1 MKAKVTKFSNKAII
15 LCLVA
20 LLSCIFCVIGC
31 SKKPNDSGKVN
42 YNNDPQYLFALN
54 AHIND
59 IRPGVETTLSTEYVG
74 DVHGALGVKRTRLN
88 MSFND
93 LFEVTRDNGL
103 IFKQSQRLAYRKL
116 IDKYKSVGVTSILG
130 VTDNFLYPYGYE
142 TSIDTVVPDPL
153 FEKEEYLLWCQ
164 LNAEAYKMIAI
175 EYPEI
180 RYFEPC
186 NEPDAPNGM
195 QLTKNGCSWNNVTA
209 NFIYPP
215 EDEAHIL
222 ADLMW
227 YMNKAVKSVDSNCV
241 VVLPGLCAFISTID
255 YLDFIYTAI
264 ESGCH
269 PTGQQYN
276 DKNPD
281 NYFGILNWHPYPS
294 VIYSNFDKEWI
305 ETGWVEFNN
314 QMYAVAQKHGDGDK
328 KVWFS
333 EIGFTDRGFGEARE
347 AEIGSYIAPMYNVVK
362 EKMPYVESL
371 FWYVIGDYYDSPV
384 STSEDHFGLF
394 YALGDPVGQGK
405 PKAIAKE
412 LYTYFHNGSTDYS
425 PLYDVAL
432 KHLNG

>member
-1 MKAKVTKFSNKAII
+1 
-15 LCLVA
+15 
-20 LLSCIFCVIGC
+20 
-31 SKKPNDSGKVN
+31 
-42 YNNDPQYLFALN
+42 
-54 AHIND
+54 
-59 IRPGVETTLSTEYVG
+59 
-74 DVHGALGVKRTRLN
+74 
-88 MSFND
+88 
-93 LFEVTRDNGL
+93 
-103 IFKQSQRLAYRKL
+103 
-116 IDKYKSVGVTSILG
+116 
-130 VTDNFLYPYGYE
+130 
-142 TSIDTVVPDPL
+142 
-153 FEKEEYLLWCQ
+153 
-164 LNAEAYKMIAI
+164 
-175 EYPEI
+175 
-180 RYFEPC
+180 
-186 NEPDAPNGM
+186 
-195 QLTKNGCSWNNVTA
+195 
-209 NFIYPP
+209 
-215 EDEAHIL
+215 
-222 ADLMW
+222 MW

-255 YLDFIYTAI
+255 YLDYIYTAI

-305 ETGWVEFNN
+305 ETGWVDFND

-328 KVWFS
+328 KVWFT

-425 PLYDVAL
+425 SLYDVAL